1 MPRKLLGA
9 QTVPTLI
16 QERLLTWGRCIH
28 VQRLSQRLTAA
39 ALCERAGLSEG
50 TLRRLERGD
59 AGASASAYLAALSV
73 LGVLDAAAP
82 ALPPSLWAGQVGA
95 RVRLRGE
102 ERQDPDHEYF

>member
-9 QTVPTLI
+9 HTVPTLI
-16 QERLLTWGRCIH
+16 QERLLSWGRCIH
-28 VQRLSQRLTAA
+28 AQRMSQRLTAA
-39 ALCERAGLSEG
+39 AVCERAGLSEG

-59 AGASASAYLAALSV
+59 PGAAASAYLAALSV

-82 ALPPSLWAGQVGA
+82 ALPLQLWARQAGR

-102 ERQDPDHEYF
+102 ERHDPDHEYF